1 MDLSQIKE
9 TNKKLINS
17 SIKENRR
24 VSVGDY
30 NINYTDSYKYVDQ
43 HEYYCNNCKVLTG
56 VF

>member
-30 NINYTDSYKYVDQ
+30 NINRIVCLKEAIDLDLRWRLR
-43 HEYYCNNCKVLTG
+43 H
-56 VF
+56 